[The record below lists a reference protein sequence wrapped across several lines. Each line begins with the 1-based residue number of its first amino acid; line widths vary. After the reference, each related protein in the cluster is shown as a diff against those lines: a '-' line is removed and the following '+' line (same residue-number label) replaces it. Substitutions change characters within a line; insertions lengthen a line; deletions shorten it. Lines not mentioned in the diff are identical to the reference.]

1 LVPCVYTA
9 TTTASVA
16 ALASSKEQEASQ
28 QGLLEKAREENDE
41 LYEKATSADQAIAQH
56 RNFRMCIKR
65 RNFGEKMV
73 RARARVLRVW
83 LLNLT
88 FQRIPVPV
96 IPVTFSILA
105 FPF

>member
-1 LVPCVYTA
+1 
-9 TTTASVA
+9 
-16 ALASSKEQEASQ
+16 
-28 QGLLEKAREENDE
+28 
-41 LYEKATSADQAIAQH
+41 
-56 RNFRMCIKR
+56 MCIKR
-65 RNFGEKMV
+65 RNFGEKLV